1 MLVPLRCGYDCK
13 VARMWNS
20 SRFSRRWFVNAKDT
34 GMAMQLT
41 VPGVSGWEMGTL
53 EPTRPPTFVSTGWKA
68 AAQGHGVGKF
78 QS

>member
-1 MLVPLRCGYDCK
+1 M
-13 VARMWNS
+13 
-20 SRFSRRWFVNAKDT
+20 NAKDT